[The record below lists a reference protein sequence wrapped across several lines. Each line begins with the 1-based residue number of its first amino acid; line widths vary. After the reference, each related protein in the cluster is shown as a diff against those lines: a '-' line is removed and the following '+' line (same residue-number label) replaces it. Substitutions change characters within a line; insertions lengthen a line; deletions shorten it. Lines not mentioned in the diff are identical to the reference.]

1 MSINE
6 ELAKFLKREFAK
18 QTATLR
24 GELSEILREEIKQ
37 SVLANETRISSCEI
51 EISKIQSEILK
62 IKRSA
67 IKNNVIIFGL
77 NLEDS
82 NLVQSVISQIN
93 SLLGTEIAEREV
105 NNIYRL
111 GKKKSIVK
119 VEFLSFLT
127 KLKVVSNRRELRGTQ
142 VYINEDLCEEDRRD
156 AELLRQQ
163 LSLAKSK
170 NLKAYIKARCLY
182 VNGDRYTVEELR
194 EEAKVELGQSDSPK
208 GKVAELPTAAEH
220 VINSA
225 PNSPAPV
232 GRYKQ
237 MLKEHDHLQ
246 IEEDSRISKEISNI
260 SQILDRARDLGEL
273 GRTRSHSSSSN
284 KGTQKSGSYG
294 NKPKTVK

>member
-93 SLLGTEIAEREV
+93 SLLGTEIAER
-105 NNIYRL
+105 
-111 GKKKSIVK
+111 
-119 VEFLSFLT
+119 
-127 KLKVVSNRRELRGTQ
+127 
-142 VYINEDLCEEDRRD
+142 
-156 AELLRQQ
+156 
-163 LSLAKSK
+163 
-170 NLKAYIKARCLY
+170 
-182 VNGDRYTVEELR
+182 
-194 EEAKVELGQSDSPK
+194 GQ
-208 GKVAELPTAAEH
+208 
-220 VINSA
+220 
-225 PNSPAPV
+225 
-232 GRYKQ
+232 
-237 MLKEHDHLQ
+237 
-246 IEEDSRISKEISNI
+246 
-260 SQILDRARDLGEL
+260 
-273 GRTRSHSSSSN
+273 
-284 KGTQKSGSYG
+284 
-294 NKPKTVK
+294 